1 MMDEEENMMDEEEDE
16 GTRRQNRLDEEYR
29 LKKLEEESQVHNNS
43 PSHNYYYP
51 SPTYS
56 PTSPAYVTGY
66 SPTSPSYNPASPS
79 YSPTSPSYSPTSPS
93 YCPVSPVYRP
103 NREDSSTPIYR
114 PVSPSF
120 FRESSNLYEEEEE
133 EERERDCDPVSAA
146 FSDDHEEEEEVSES
160 ECEKQKLMDLL
171 VSTTPPTPPK
181 SFDSGRYSAQTEEDA
196 DSQESFKSTDM
207 MSSDDERED
216 DETDDDKAWKPARR
230 TLTKMAL
237 EKYADVGKKLE
248 DMGMDKKHRKRF
260 RLKKATP
267 VLRMS
272 KVSTHMQE
280 LASMRAQCKEAS
292 VILKRLDRAFVGE
305 FLLFISIVLYLICVL
320 CGIVHKLSM
329 SSAGVV
335 RRLTYGAL
343 YVVEIWPLYVYVG

>member
-1 MMDEEENMMDEEEDE
+1 MMDEEEDE

-43 PSHNYYYP
+43 PSYNYYYHP

-56 PTSPAYVTGY
+56 PTSPAYVNGY
-66 SPTSPSYNPASPS
+66 YPTSPN
-79 YSPTSPSYSPTSPS
+79 YSPTSPS

-103 NREDSSTPIYR
+103 NREDSPTPIYS

-120 FRESSNLYEEEEE
+120 FRESSNLYEEEE
-133 EERERDCDPVSAA
+133 RERDCDAVSAA
-146 FSDDHEEEEEVSES
+146 FSDDHEEEVSES
-160 ECEKQKLMDLL
+160 ECEKQKLLDLV

-196 DSQESFKSTDM
+196 DSRESFKSTDK
-207 MSSDDERED
+207 MSSD
-216 DETDDDKAWKPARR
+216 DETDDDKAWKPASR

-260 RLKKATP
+260 RLTKATP
-267 VLRMS
+267 VLRMG

-280 LASMRAQCKEAS
+280 LASVRAQCKKAR
-292 VILKRLDRAFVGE
+292 VILNRLDRAFVGE

-329 SSAGVV
+329 SSAGIV

-343 YVVEIWPLYVYVG
+343 YVVEIWPLCVYVG